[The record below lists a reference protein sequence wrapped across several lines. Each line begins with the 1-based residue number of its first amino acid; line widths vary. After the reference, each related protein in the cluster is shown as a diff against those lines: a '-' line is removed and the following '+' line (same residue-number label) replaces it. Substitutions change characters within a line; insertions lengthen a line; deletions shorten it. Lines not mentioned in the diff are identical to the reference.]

1 MKGLIVIIILLISSF
16 SYFGVVNDGSIANG
30 VNVQE
35 VTQEQENTQENV
47 EQNEVNEQNNIESVT
62 LKSQENKDIETKDEV
77 VENVENK
84 KEDEKTESK
93 TNAEKNSV
101 KSEETNSENKAK
113 TEKKET
119 VTKTTTTEKNNNKT
133 KNEQE
138 ENKQS
143 DSNYTEKEVQLA
155 PKVECVGNKHM
166 IDSGNTGK
174 WFNTKEEADSFYNA
188 EIKKWG
194 EQWENGEIEKDEYLK
209 NCPSGYEVWTCPQCQ
224 KWTLNFYYR

>member
-77 VENVENK
+77 VENK

-174 WFNTKEEADSFYNA
+174 WFNTKEEADSFYNT

-194 EQWENGEIEKDEYLK
+194 KQWENGEIEKDEYLK

>member
-16 SYFGVVNDGSIANG
+16 SYFGVVNDSSIANG

-35 VTQEQENTQENV
+35 VTQEQENIQENV

-62 LKSQENKDIETKDEV
+62 LERQENKDIETKDEV
-77 VENVENK
+77 VENK

-101 KSEETNSENKAK
+101 KSEETKSENKAK

-188 EIKKWG
+188 EIEKWG
-194 EQWENGEIEKDEYLK
+194 KQWENGEIEKDEYLK

>member
-16 SYFGVVNDGSIANG
+16 SYFGVVNDSSIANG

-47 EQNEVNEQNNIESVT
+47 KQNEVNEQNNIESVT

-77 VENVENK
+77 VENK

-101 KSEETNSENKAK
+101 KREETKSENKAK

-119 VTKTTTTEKNNNKT
+119 VTKTTTTEKNNKKT

-143 DSNYTEKEVQLA
+143 DSNYTEEEVQLA

-188 EIKKWG
+188 EIEKWG
-194 EQWENGEIEKDEYLK
+194 KQWENGEIEKDEYLK

-224 KWTLNFYYR
+224 KWTLNFHYR

>member
-77 VENVENK
+77 VENK

-174 WFNTKEEADSFYNA
+174 WFNTKEEADSFYNT
-188 EIKKWG
+188 EIEKWG
-194 EQWENGEIEKDEYLK
+194 KQWENGEIEKDVYLK